1 VPCTLAPPLHP
12 LRPCLRAARQ
22 LLVKSLD
29 AVSVLFPLSTVH
41 CPPSPSTPPPPQ
53 PCPSCAEHRDFAYA
67 PALPC
72 PPHLAS
78 DPRPRFRPR
87 ATSVSFAPTATS
99 ATSTRPPKLL
109 RMPRSSCLPTKMPR
123 LAPCPRP
130 PGCDWPSPP
139 PLPMPQPTP
148 SPSPVDR
155 HHRPPTAILRPK
167 VRLLLGE

>member
-1 VPCTLAPPLHP
+1 VPCTLAPLHP
-12 LRPCLRAARQ
+12 CTRSLRPCLRAARQ

-29 AVSVLFPLSTVH
+29 AVSVLSTVH
-41 CPPSPSTPPPPQ
+41 CLRPPLHHPPPQPQ

-67 PALPC
+67 PALPS
-72 PPHLAS
+72 PPRLAS

-87 ATSVSFAPTATS
+87 ATSASFAPTATS

-109 RMPRSSCLPTKMPR
+109 RTPRSSCLPTRMPR

-130 PGCDWPSPP
+130 PACDWPSPP
-139 PLPMPQPTP
+139 PLPRPQP
-148 SPSPVDR
+148 SPSPVNR
-155 HHRPPTAILRPK
+155 HHRQPTAILRPE